1 MYKSKSESVGCLTR
15 LMINSSGKAREVRG
29 SIGYVKPMPPVT
41 PKGLQ
46 GALQSQRGA
55 ISDFD
60 YNFFIFQNVL
70 VI

>member
-1 MYKSKSESVGCLTR
+1 
-15 LMINSSGKAREVRG
+15 MITSSGKAQEVRG

-41 PKGLQ
+41 IKGLQ
-46 GALQSQRGA
+46 GVLQSHRGA

-60 YNFFIFQNVL
+60 YNFLIFQNML